1 MSNACYGAVLKCPFR
16 CETVSQTHYLSAI
29 VKLPV
34 ADSNEFAFSPLN
46 SAKTDLEAYTLCQ
59 QMEN

>member
-1 MSNACYGAVLKCPFR
+1 MQLRNVISGVREYHR
-16 CETVSQTHYLSAI
+16 SIISAI

-34 ADSNEFAFSPLN
+34 ADRLSNEFAFSPLN
-46 SAKTDLEAYTLCQ
+46 SAKTDLEAYVLCQ